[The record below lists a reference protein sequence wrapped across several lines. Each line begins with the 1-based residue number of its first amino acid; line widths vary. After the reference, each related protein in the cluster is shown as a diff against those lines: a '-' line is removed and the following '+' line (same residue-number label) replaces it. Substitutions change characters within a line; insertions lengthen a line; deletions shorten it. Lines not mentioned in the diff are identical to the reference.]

1 MIRTKHCTL
10 VSHRLKLT
18 AAEDKRRLNVGDRAG
33 GESYHHLVVSGV
45 DHNSID
51 SPNCPSKCLLEMKM
65 KAGEKSTIGTIL
77 QCTPDRQR

>member
-18 AAEDKRRLNVGDRAG
+18 AAEDKEINLGERAG
-33 GESYHHLVVSGV
+33 GESYHRLVVSGV

-51 SPNCPSKCLLEMKM
+51 SPNCPSKSLLEMKM
-65 KAGEKSTIGTIL
+65 KAEEKSTIGTIL